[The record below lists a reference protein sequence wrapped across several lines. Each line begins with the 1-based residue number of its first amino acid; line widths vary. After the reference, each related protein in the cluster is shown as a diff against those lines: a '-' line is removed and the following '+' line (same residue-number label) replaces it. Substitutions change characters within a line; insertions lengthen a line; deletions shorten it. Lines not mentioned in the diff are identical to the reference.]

1 MTGFL
6 SSCLQLSTLNQNP
19 QSCRDQ
25 TLCNSPFL
33 LPSNLIHAGNSTTWR
48 KDRKME
54 KEKTLLTNNHF
65 SLKNLKVREE
75 GGGGGELSI
84 LNSRIVMMMCCC
96 RLSPLPHGDD
106 VLGIVWTCLPVAILS
121 LCFGLQ
127 KLSLSFSGA
136 DYRNSARGRRIKT
149 SSRVTGPCPMQ
160 SLCGQRWKIIPHPE
174 NHRGFCCCPSCGQKS
189 EKQARNARGLGHG

>member
-1 MTGFL
+1 MSWSNISVTGFL

-136 DYRNSARGRRIKT
+136 DYRNSARGEESKH
-149 SSRVTGPCPMQ
+149 Q
-160 SLCGQRWKIIPHPE
+160 AEL
-174 NHRGFCCCPSCGQKS
+174 
-189 EKQARNARGLGHG
+189 QARAPCRAYVGSGGK